1 MEKDRDEISLF
12 DFAYLGEWGETSARL
27 AQMVLPERWD
37 FAGTGPRRYEILSD
51 YLRFTFLRLEREGKV
66 LISDDE
72 DFCAFNTGLVDESY
86 EDIFA
91 CFTPNRNPDRQPWYL
106 EGFAAAGADRLG
118 DRLLRS
124 FHDLPE
130 RARYLFKA
138 EDVLYDVDQ
147 VLTPDQKRG
156 ASPFLQAWGQ
166 AAHRRQ
172 AMAICKRYNAR
183 MKCKSNDSV
192 VYGCKHHV
200 VFCPK
205 YRLRTR
211 IPALW
216 TSSHFV
222 STVEGAAPLAV
233 ARQCIENQKG
243 V

>member
-66 LISDDE
+66 LISDDG

-91 CFTPNRNPDRQPWYL
+91 CFTPNRIPDRQPWYL

-147 VLTPDQKRG
+147 VPTPDYGHILIGNIDRLPEALLVRELADNEEELACTKRAFAAKEKDARLIARPG
-156 ASPFLQAWGQ
+156 AEWLDA
-166 AAHRRQ
+166 
-172 AMAICKRYNAR
+172 C
-183 MKCKSNDSV
+183 
-192 VYGCKHHV
+192 
-200 VFCPK
+200 
-205 YRLRTR
+205 
-211 IPALW
+211 
-216 TSSHFV
+216 FV
-222 STVEGAAPLAV
+222 
-233 ARQCIENQKG
+233 K
-243 V
+243 